1 MEEKKLKEK
10 KTKKI
15 FKEKKEGDK
24 GRIKRKKNLMVLR
37 SIYFRL

>member
-15 FKEKKEGDK
+15 FKEKKEGEK
-24 GRIKRKKNLMVLR
+24 ERIKRKKNLMVLR
-37 SIYFRL
+37 SIYF

>member
-15 FKEKKEGDK
+15 FKEKKEGEK
-24 GRIKRKKNLMVLR
+24 ERIKRKKNLMVLR

>member
-15 FKEKKEGDK
+15 FKEKKEGEK
-24 GRIKRKKNLMVLR
+24 EKIKRKKNLMVLR